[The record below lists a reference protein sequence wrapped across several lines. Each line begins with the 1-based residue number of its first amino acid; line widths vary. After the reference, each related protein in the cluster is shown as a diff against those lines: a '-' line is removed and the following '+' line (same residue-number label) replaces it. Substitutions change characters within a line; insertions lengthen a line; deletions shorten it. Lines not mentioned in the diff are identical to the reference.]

1 MSRELELTPFLL
13 RDGGVSNSD
22 QFIFDA
28 FFRVNPRLKE
38 LIDTRQMK
46 NPLKILKLYMNPE
59 PDVVMR
65 YNTVAELETDGCDL
79 TDGMGNPVKI
89 FFSYGRWNA
98 AEMEFKETETTGV
111 PDVPLIVSSN
121 TKEGVNATFFGLLD
135 DVILLEDEVVGF
147 EGVKKWRGVINREN
161 RAAIFTRFRGIQKV
175 QFGDFII
182 YAKAYDPD
190 RGFEDS
196 DFVE

>member
-13 RDGGVSNSD
+13 RDGGVSNTD

-38 LIDTRQMK
+38 TIDRRGMK

-59 PDVVMR
+59 PDTVMR

-98 AEMEFKETETTGV
+98 AELEFKET
-111 PDVPLIVSSN
+111 
-121 TKEGVNATFFGLLD
+121 
-135 DVILLEDEVVGF
+135 
-147 EGVKKWRGVINREN
+147 
-161 RAAIFTRFRGIQKV
+161 
-175 QFGDFII
+175 
-182 YAKAYDPD
+182 
-190 RGFEDS
+190 
-196 DFVE
+196 

>member
-13 RDGGVSNSD
+13 RDGGVSNTD

-38 LIDTRQMK
+38 TIDRRGMK

-59 PDVVMR
+59 PDTVMR

-98 AEMEFKETETTGV
+98 AELEFKETETTGV
-111 PDVPLIVSSN
+111 PDVPLIVSEN
-121 TKEGVNATFFGLLD
+121 TKEGINETFFCLLD
-135 DVILLEDEVVGF
+135 DVILLEDEVTGF
-147 EGVKKWRGVINREN
+147 EGVKKWRGVVNREN
-161 RAAIFTRFRGIQKV
+161 RAAIFTRFRGTQKV

-182 YAKAYDPD
+182 YAKAYNPD

>member
-13 RDGGVSNSD
+13 RDGGVSNTD

-38 LIDTRQMK
+38 TIDRRGMK

-59 PDVVMR
+59 PDTVMR

-79 TDGMGNPVKI
+79 TDGIGNPVKI

-98 AEMEFKETETTGV
+98 AELEFKETETTGV
-111 PDVPLIVSSN
+111 PDVPLIVSEN
-121 TKEGVNATFFGLLD
+121 TKEGINATFFGLLD
-135 DVILLEDEVVGF
+135 DVILLEDEVTGF
-147 EGVKKWRGVINREN
+147 EGVKKWRGVVNREN
-161 RAAIFTRFRGIQKV
+161 RAAIFTRFRGTQKV

-182 YAKAYDPD
+182 YAKAYNPD